1 MDETNLIEKIGP
13 FGIIALFFCIFLS
26 FTACVCLIVHV
37 RYIYTYLCPL
47 KGIRNCCRSISR
59 KFRASHK
66 QVPQTIHELEELVSG
81 TKRAQKIAR
90 KVNQS
95 NSLKEF
101 AQITPRLNNFV
112 IELRQEKIFR
122 GLSVGLKNPE
132 LDLLTRAHSV
142 RPKTDLHASFSG
154 QDFKV
159 EKGPKKV
166 NLRPAQ
172 NGPSEKSVYGPPQ
185 FFTGDRTTENNR
197 SLFATA
203 ELVYESDNKTLKFD
217 SANIFERQKANST
230 GQLNHPPF
238 PRI

>member
-1 MDETNLIEKIGP
+1 MEETKFIEKVGP

-26 FTACVCLIVHV
+26 FTACACLIVHV
-37 RYIYTYLCPL
+37 RFIYTTLCPL
-47 KGIRNCCRSISR
+47 KSVRNCCRSISR

-132 LDLLTRAHSV
+132 IHTVPHAHSV
-142 RPKTDLHASFSG
+142 RVKPDLHASFSG

-166 NLRPAQ
+166 ENQFTALLNFLLVTDQQKITGAYLRQ
-172 NGPSEKSVYGPPQ
+172 Q
-185 FFTGDRTTENNR
+185 
-197 SLFATA
+197 SLFMN
-203 ELVYESDNKTLKFD
+203 LTL
-217 SANIFERQKANST
+217 R
-230 GQLNHPPF
+230 L
-238 PRI
+238 